1 MGRDTITLEQTVSTI
16 SQEYLQLFC
25 SDYFIPESLHPK
37 LPGPEDAIM
46 NFPEGKISVYCKF
59 FEFKNYRIPIT
70 QFLFDLLGYY
80 QVHLSQLSVIG
91 VAKVSQFEINCRVI
105 NVIPTVDLFC
115 VFYIPSYQSGWMS
128 FAKRPG
134 KDTPQCYVKLL
145 DSLKNWNNRFF
156 WMDEKVFPT
165 TVAWHSSAP
174 RDNKPTAD
182 SYSEA
187 DVATLDTHQTSFGQQ
202 PEDLLCLVGIS
213 QNYFFLED
221 QYPVFLYDNDQV
233 MDLFGLIKNP
243 NPKVKVGMRPRAAH
257 EVLLLQATVSRV
269 VNMEEIPTISTSTE
283 TPSAMN
289 KSPLDFADED
299 VQTEVVGKHQTD
311 NPVFTTVPQQE
322 QPAAESAATKVS
334 PKTNLEQEVLTMG
347 PPVNKRRR
355 KRDRG
360 ETGSSAPFKVP
371 RTERDTAADT
381 QSVSEPEPLSF
392 AVSSKAA
399 AVEDED
405 TKKPSSFISMVGPPD
420 DVYQPN
426 WGITNSYRLD
436 NPLVCQEL
444 VDHIIPPG
452 CFSEMR
458 HLPSEDFLS
467 QYNINMARQVALG
480 SQLRLRFEQDSK
492 LLKKSVAKI
501 GHRKQKI
508 QVQDDKIRN
517 LESLIEAE
525 SDMKRAAKAKNETLT
540 KELEDLRAHFSKLQ
554 LEDKRVEQRC
564 AEMDARLDALSIDF
578 DEELYPHMLT
588 AIAGRRWMI
597 GHGLRLA
604 VMKCA
609 ESMELRQAFADVVT
623 AGIAKGLSDGLRDGV
638 EHGKAGLDLASLEG
652 HDPEADEKFTAALQ
666 ALKDLKYP
674 LVDELEQ
681 LKDAPIDCIMASLHL
696 ESDTGE
702 DAPPEVR
709 SLCPCTSQLK
719 IPVYPEVRDPRNPWA
734 VRKEILLEDA
744 IAANISRAEKKK
756 KSRVVCRTHG
766 VGSAHHARSDGV
778 PVSVPVV
785 PQGLQIVLTDAS
797 TQTDLDKDNSPRRLA
812 RASSVPLF

>member
-1 MGRDTITLEQTVSTI
+1 MSRDTITLEQAVSTI

-25 SDYFIPESLHPK
+25 SDYFIPESLHPE
-37 LPGPEDAIM
+37 LPGPKDAIV
-46 NFPEGKISVYCKF
+46 NFSKGKIGVYCKF
-59 FEFKNYRIPIT
+59 FEFANYRIPIT

-80 QVHLSQLSVIG
+80 QIYLSQLSVIG
-91 VAKVSQFEINCRVI
+91 AAKVIQFEINCRVL
-105 NVIPTVDLFC
+105 NVIPTVDLFR

-128 FAKRPG
+128 FTKRPG
-134 KDTPQCYVKLL
+134 KDTPQCYVKPL

-156 WMDEKVFPT
+156 WVDERVFPT
-165 TVAWHSSAP
+165 PVAWRSFAL

-182 SYSEA
+182 SYSEV
-187 DVATLDTHQTSFGQQ
+187 DVATLDTHRTSFGQQ

-213 QNYFFLED
+213 QNYFFPED

-243 NPKVKVGMRPRAAH
+243 NPKVKVGTRPRAAH
-257 EVLLLQATVSRV
+257 EVPLLQATAIRV
-269 VNMEEIPTISTSTE
+269 VNMEETPTISTSTG
-283 TPSAMN
+283 TPSVME

-299 VQTEVVGKHQTD
+299 L
-311 NPVFTTVPQQE
+311 
-322 QPAAESAATKVS
+322 AAESAATEV
-334 PKTNLEQEVLTMG
+334 PPETNLEQEVLTMG
-347 PPVNKRRR
+347 PPVNKRCR

-360 ETGSSAPFKVP
+360 ETGSSAPSKVP
-371 RTERDTAADT
+371 RTKQDTATDT
-381 QSVSEPEPLSF
+381 QSVSEPKPLSF
-392 AVSSKAA
+392 AVPRPTPEPDVAQSSKAA

-405 TKKPSSFISMVGPPD
+405 TEKSLSFISMGGPPD
-420 DVYQPN
+420 DIYQPN
-426 WGITNSYRLD
+426 WGITNSCRLD

-467 QYNINMARQVALG
+467 QYNINIARQVALG
-480 SQLRLRFEQDSK
+480 SQLRLGFEQESK

-501 GHRKQKI
+501 GRREQKI

-525 SDMKRAAKAKNETLT
+525 SDMKRAAEAKNETLT
-540 KELEDLRAHFSKLQ
+540 KEVEDLYAHFSKLQVDSEQLTQQVATLQAHVTGEEKIKAAFEEFKQ

-597 GHGLRLA
+597 GHGLRLT

-609 ESMELRQAFADVVT
+609 ESIELRQAFADVVT
-623 AGIAKGLSDGLRDGV
+623 AGIAKGLSDGLKDGV

-652 HDPEADEKFTAALQ
+652 HDPKADEKFTAALQ

-709 SLCPCTSQLK
+709 SLGLCTSQLK
-719 IPVYPEVRDPRNPWA
+719 IPVYPKVCDPRNPWA

-744 IAANISRAEKKK
+744 IAANISRAKKKK

-785 PQGLQIVLTDAS
+785 PQGL
-797 TQTDLDKDNSPRRLA
+797 
-812 RASSVPLF
+812 

>member
-1 MGRDTITLEQTVSTI
+1 MGRDTITLEQAVSII

-25 SDYFIPESLHPK
+25 SDYFIPESLHPE
-37 LPGPEDAIM
+37 LPGPEDAIV
-46 NFPEGKISVYCKF
+46 NFPEGKIGVYCKF
-59 FEFKNYRIPIT
+59 FEFANYRIPIT
-70 QFLFDLLGYY
+70 QFLFDLLGHY
-80 QVHLSQLSVIG
+80 QIHLSQLSVIG
-91 VAKVSQFEINCRVI
+91 AAKVSQFEINCRVL
-105 NVIPTVDLFC
+105 NVIPTVGLFR

-134 KDTPQCYVKLL
+134 KDTPQCYVKPL

-156 WMDEKVFPT
+156 WVDERVFPT
-165 TVAWHSSAP
+165 PVAWRSSAP

-187 DVATLDTHQTSFGQQ
+187 DVATLNTHRTSFGQQ

-213 QNYFFLED
+213 RNYFFPED

-257 EVLLLQATVSRV
+257 EVPLLQATASRV
-269 VNMEEIPTISTSTE
+269 VNMEETPTISTSTG
-283 TPSAMN
+283 TPSAME

-299 VQTEVVGKHQTD
+299 
-311 NPVFTTVPQQE
+311 
-322 QPAAESAATKVS
+322 PAAESAAIEM
-334 PKTNLEQEVLTMG
+334 PPETNLEQEVLTMG

-360 ETGSSAPFKVP
+360 ETGSNAPSKVL
-371 RTERDTAADT
+371 RTERGTAADT

-392 AVSSKAA
+392 AVPRPTPEPDVAQSSKTT
-399 AVEDED
+399 V
-405 TKKPSSFISMVGPPD
+405 VG
-420 DVYQPN
+420 
-426 WGITNSYRLD
+426 G
-436 NPLVCQEL
+436 
-444 VDHIIPPG
+444 
-452 CFSEMR
+452 
-458 HLPSEDFLS
+458 
-467 QYNINMARQVALG
+467 
-480 SQLRLRFEQDSK
+480 
-492 LLKKSVAKI
+492 
-501 GHRKQKI
+501 
-508 QVQDDKIRN
+508 
-517 LESLIEAE
+517 
-525 SDMKRAAKAKNETLT
+525 KR
-540 KELEDLRAHFSKLQ
+540 
-554 LEDKRVEQRC
+554 
-564 AEMDARLDALSIDF
+564 
-578 DEELYPHMLT
+578 
-588 AIAGRRWMI
+588 
-597 GHGLRLA
+597 
-604 VMKCA
+604 
-609 ESMELRQAFADVVT
+609 VT

-652 HDPEADEKFTAALQ
+652 HDPEANEKFTAALQ

-709 SLCPCTSQLK
+709 GLGPCTSQLK

-734 VRKEILLEDA
+734 VREEILLEDA

-797 TQTDLDKDNSPRRLA
+797 TQTDVDKDNSPRRLT

>member
-1 MGRDTITLEQTVSTI
+1 MGRDTITLEQVVSII

-25 SDYFIPESLHPK
+25 SDYFIPESLHPE
-37 LPGPEDAIM
+37 LPGPEDAIV
-46 NFPEGKISVYCKF
+46 NFPEGKIGVYCKF
-59 FEFKNYRIPIT
+59 FEFANYRIPVT
-70 QFLFDLLGYY
+70 QFLFDLLGHY
-80 QVHLSQLSVIG
+80 QIHLSQLSVIG
-91 VAKVSQFEINCRVI
+91 AAKVSQFEINCRVL
-105 NVIPTVDLFC
+105 NVIPTVGLFR

-128 FAKRPG
+128 FTKRPG
-134 KDTPQCYVKLL
+134 KDTPQCYVKPL

-156 WMDEKVFPT
+156 LVDERAFPT
-165 TVAWHSSAP
+165 SVACRSSAP
-174 RDNKPTAD
+174 RHNKPTAD

-187 DVATLDTHQTSFGQQ
+187 DVATLNTHQTSFGQQ

-213 QNYFFLED
+213 QNYFFPED

-243 NPKVKVGMRPRAAH
+243 NPKVKVGMRPRAAQ
-257 EVLLLQATVSRV
+257 EIPLLQATASRV
-269 VNMEEIPTISTSTE
+269 VNMEETPTISTSTG
-283 TPSAMN
+283 TPSAME

-299 VQTEVVGKHQTD
+299 VQTDVVGEHQTD
-311 NPVFTTVPQQE
+311 NPVSTTVPQQE
-322 QPAAESAATKVS
+322 QPAAESAATEV
-334 PKTNLEQEVLTMG
+334 PPETNLEQEVLTMG

-360 ETGSSAPFKVP
+360 ETGSNAPSKVL
-371 RTERDTAADT
+371 RTERGTAADT

-392 AVSSKAA
+392 AVPRPTPEPDVAQSSKTA

-405 TKKPSSFISMVGPPD
+405 TEKSSSFTSMGGPPD
-420 DVYQPN
+420 DIYQPS
-426 WGITNSYRLD
+426 WGITNSCRLD

-467 QYNINMARQVALG
+467 QYNINLARQVALG
-480 SQLRLRFEQDSK
+480 SQLRLRFEQESK
-492 LLKKSVAKI
+492 LLRKSMAKI
-501 GHRKQKI
+501 GHREQKI
-508 QVQDDKIRN
+508 Q
-517 LESLIEAE
+517 
-525 SDMKRAAKAKNETLT
+525 AKNGTLS
-540 KELEDLRAHFSKLQ
+540 KELEDLCAHFSKLQVDSEQLTQQVATLQAQVTGEEKIKVVFEEFKQ

-564 AEMDARLDALSIDF
+564 AEIDARLDALSIDF

-588 AIAGRRWMI
+588 AIAGRRWMT
-597 GHGLRLA
+597 GYGLRLA

-623 AGIAKGLSDGLRDGV
+623 TGIAKGLSDGLRDGV

-652 HDPEADEKFTAALQ
+652 HDPEANEKFIDALQ

-674 LVDELEQ
+674 L
-681 LKDAPIDCIMASLHL
+681 SN
-696 ESDTGE
+696 TGK

-709 SLCPCTSQLK
+709 SLGPCTSQLK

-734 VRKEILLEDA
+734 VREEILLEDA

-756 KSRVVCRTHG
+756 RSRVVCRTYG
-766 VGSAHHARSDGV
+766 VGSAHHARSDSV
-778 PVSVPVV
+778 SVSVPVV
-785 PQGLQIVLTDAS
+785 PQGLQIVLADAS
-797 TQTDLDKDNSPRRLA
+797 TQTDVDKYNLPRRLT
-812 RASSVPLF
+812 RASFVPLF